1 MEISKIQASNLK
13 MANTY
18 EVNIKDLQGG
28 IEKLKSDN
36 NVLSDIV
43 ESNNKA
49 NEETHGVIF
58 KTIASDY
65 QVLNEKLNDM
75 NSKITLLTGNLGETR
90 AKIIL
95 LESTLEEVITEM
107 AANIKI
113 NQIIIAT
120 LVVIIIIQLVVI
132 FKMVYR

>member
-1 MEISKIQASNLK
+1 MKTTEIPVSKLK
-13 MANTY
+13 MSNTY
-18 EVNIKDLQGG
+18 SVDIKDLQGG

-65 QVLNEKLNDM
+65 QVLNDKLTDM
-75 NSKITLLTGNLGETR
+75 NSKINLLTGNLGETR
-90 AKIIL
+90 AKVIL

-120 LVVIIIIQLVVI
+120 LVVIIIIQLIVI

>member
-1 MEISKIQASNLK
+1 MKTTEIPVGKLK
-13 MANTY
+13 MADTY
-18 EVNIKDLQGG
+18 RVDIKDLQGD
-28 IEKLKSDN
+28 IDKLKSDN

-65 QVLNEKLNDM
+65 QVLNDKLTDM
-75 NSKITLLTGNLGETR
+75 NSKINLLTGNLGETR
-90 AKIIL
+90 VKVIL
-95 LESTLEEVITEM
+95 LESTLEEVINEM
-107 AANIKI
+107 AANIKV